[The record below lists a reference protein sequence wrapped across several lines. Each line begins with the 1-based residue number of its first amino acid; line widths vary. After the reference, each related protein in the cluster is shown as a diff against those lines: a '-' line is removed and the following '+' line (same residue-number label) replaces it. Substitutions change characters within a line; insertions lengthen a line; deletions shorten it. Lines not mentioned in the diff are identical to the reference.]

1 MFLVLLDY
9 LAPTAEMDRHVD
21 AHRAHLAEQYAAG
34 RLLMSGP
41 QVPRTGGV
49 IVACL
54 PTHAEVEAMMQRD
67 PFVTAGV
74 VRYRIIEFVARATH
88 PVLAGFAETAA
99 QA

>member
-9 LAPTAEMDRHVD
+9 LVPLEEMDRHID

-34 RLLMSGP
+34 RLLVSGP

-49 IVACL
+49 IVACV
-54 PTHAEVEAMMQRD
+54 PTHAEVEAMMLRD

-74 VRYRIIEFVARATH
+74 VSYRIVEFVARATH
-88 PVLAGFAETAA
+88 PVLAGFAEMSAA
-99 QA
+99 

>member
-9 LAPTAEMDRHVD
+9 LAPAKEMDRHVD

-49 IVACL
+49 IVACV
-54 PTHAEVEAMMQRD
+54 PTRDEVEAMMQRD
-67 PFVTAGV
+67 PFVTEGV
-74 VRYRIIEFVARATH
+74 VSYRIVEFVARATH
-88 PVLAGFAETAA
+88 PVLAGFAETAS
-99 QA
+99 Q